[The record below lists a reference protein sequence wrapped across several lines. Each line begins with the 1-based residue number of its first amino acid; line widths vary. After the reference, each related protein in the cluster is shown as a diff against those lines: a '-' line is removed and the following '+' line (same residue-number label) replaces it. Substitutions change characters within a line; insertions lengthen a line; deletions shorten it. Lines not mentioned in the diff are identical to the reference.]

1 MIFVAIRLMAY
12 TFKRTLFHTCSINHA
27 HLYCTLEK
35 MKLQLRK
42 VLGHKVMNWG
52 HFRKWM
58 YYFDNI

>member
-1 MIFVAIRLMAY
+1 
-12 TFKRTLFHTCSINHA
+12 
-27 HLYCTLEK
+27 

-42 VLGHKVMNWG
+42 VLGHKVMNWC